1 MPVSIFSS
9 IFPRFSVLA
18 ALVALILPGSAAA
31 QSSDEV
37 VGLIEGVEWMTEEY
51 PPFNYVDPAD
61 GQLKGIT
68 VDVLMEMF
76 GLIGARIERE
86 DLAVLPWARSYNRLL
101 KEPGTAL
108 FSTTY
113 TEERLKLFQFVGP
126 IIPTRV
132 SVIAARQRGVKVDS
146 VQDLNQLRI
155 GVVRDDV
162 GEQLLRT
169 LGVADGAIKYSNYG
183 GNMVRKLDKGRLDAI
198 SYAEDIAS
206 YQFKLAGIKPGKY
219 ETVLVLRDSHMG
231 YAFHQSTDQRVLDT
245 LQAALE
251 ELRAEGTVER
261 IYRQYLE

>member
-1 MPVSIFSS
+1 MLVSMCSM
-9 IFPRFSVLA
+9 FPRFSVLVTLM
-18 ALVALILPGSAAA
+18 ALLLGSSAA
-31 QSSDEV
+31 QSTDDV
-37 VGLIEGVEWMTEEY
+37 VELIESVEWMTEEY
-51 PPFNYVDPAD
+51 PPYNFVDPAD

-76 GLIGARIERE
+76 GLIGARVERE
-86 DLAVLPWARSYNRLL
+86 DLLVLPWARSYSRLL

-126 IIPTRV
+126 VIPTRV
-132 SVIAARQRGVKVDS
+132 SVIAAKQGGVNVDS

-162 GEQLLRT
+162 GEQLIRS
-169 LGVADGAIKYSNYG
+169 LGVTDGAIEYSNYG
-183 GNMVRKLDKGRLDAI
+183 DNMVRKLDKGRLDAI

-206 YQFKLAGIKPGKY
+206 YQFKLAGIKTSKY
-219 ETVLVLRDSHMG
+219 ETVLVLKDSHMG
-231 YAFHQSTDQRVLDT
+231 YAFHQSTDKRVVDT

-251 ELRAEGTVER
+251 RLRAEGALER